1 MRELWIPKM
10 SSQLSVFFLAH
21 VVTIWKQIIQ
31 WNPEESELLL
41 VLKGLSSHAYLANM
55 FETVSHIGL
64 KNHNQENMWYRNLA
78 SSWREEA

>member
-1 MRELWIPKM
+1 MRELWIPNMFSKF
-10 SSQLSVFFLAH
+10 SIFFLAH

-55 FETVSHIGL
+55 FESVSHIEL